1 MPYKA
6 YLIDLDGTMYL
17 GEQQIEAASD
27 FVKLIK
33 ERNLPLLFVTNN
45 SSAKPEN
52 VAKKLNDFDIPA
64 LEQEVLTSS
73 MAAASYIADQKQGA
87 SVYMIGEEGLE
98 HALTAKGL
106 VFDDENPDFVVMG
119 IDREVTYEKFAKACL
134 AVRKGATFLS
144 TNPDAALPTERGFL
158 PGNGSLTSVVHYSTG
173 VTPTYIGKPEA
184 IMIEQ
189 ALKQLNVRKEEA
201 IMVGDN
207 YATDIMAGINAG
219 VDTLLVYTGVTTKE
233 HLSSVEKMPTFEI
246 QSLNEWKFDE

>member
-1 MPYKA
+1 MSYKA

-27 FVKLIK
+27 FVKRIK
-33 ERNLPLLFVTNN
+33 ERNMPLLFVTNN
-45 SSAKPEN
+45 SSAKPVN
-52 VAKKLNDFDIPA
+52 VAQKLNDFDIPA
-64 LEQEVLTSS
+64 LEEEVLTSS
-73 MAAASYIADQKQGA
+73 MAAASYIAEQKQDA

-98 HALTAKGL
+98 HALKAKGL
-106 VFDDENPDFVVMG
+106 VMDDENPDFVVMG
-119 IDREVTYEKFAKACL
+119 IDRHVTYEKLAKACL

-173 VTPTYIGKPEA
+173 VAPTYIGKPEA

-189 ALKQLNVRKEEA
+189 ALKQLNVSKEDA

-233 HLSSVEKMPTFEI
+233 HLSNVEKMPTFEI
-246 QSLNEWKFDE
+246 QSLDEWKFEK